1 MIPLPP
7 KMKNALQVCCL
18 AARLEAYYIVL
29 IEKLYLFYQS

>member
-7 KMKNALQVCCL
+7 KMKNALQVCSLRL
-18 AARLEAYYIVL
+18 AWRAYYIVL